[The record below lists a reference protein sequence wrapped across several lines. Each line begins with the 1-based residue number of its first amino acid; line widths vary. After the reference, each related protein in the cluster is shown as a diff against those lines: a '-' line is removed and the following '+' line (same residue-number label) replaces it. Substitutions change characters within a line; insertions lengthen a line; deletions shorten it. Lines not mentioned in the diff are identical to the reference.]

1 MSTHHGAGQGGGGHV
16 MWAHRLE
23 SVSAA
28 FLAREAR
35 ALVLLGF
42 LGFWLIGPLYDRVYY
57 HKSHTRGMELLEAED
72 AILRVQYN
80 TSCVPSIGADPSDYF
95 SRVQLLYSCVHSCI

>member
-1 MSTHHGAGQGGGGHV
+1 MKNLCAKAPN
-16 MWAHRLE
+16 MRPDLE
-23 SVSAA
+23 A
-28 FLAREAR
+28 
-35 ALVLLGF
+35 
-42 LGFWLIGPLYDRVYY
+42 I
-57 HKSHTRGMELLEAED
+57 MELLEAED